1 MRLFT
6 LLLTLLAA
14 CPFAQAAD
22 HAREKRWA
30 EEILPAILDGD
41 PVWLEQ
47 AGGHRFLGLHIG
59 SEKDRAA
66 VIVVHGMGV
75 HPDWGINSV
84 LRTRLAEHGYSTL
97 SIQMP
102 VHAASAG
109 PGDYVASFP
118 DATDRLGKA
127 AAWLRSKGHDKI
139 AIVSHSLGGRMV
151 RAYFLANDAM
161 PVKGWAALSMGF
173 DDFKGVSVP
182 ILDIYAEQDHAPVL
196 HMVVAHKQT
205 LSHPASAQRMMPET
219 GHFYDGKEIEVTN
232 LVQEWL
238 DKTL

>member
-1 MRLFT
+1 MRLFS

-14 CPFAQAAD
+14 CQFAQAAD

-30 EEILPAILDGD
+30 DEILPAILDGD

-47 AGGHRFLGLHIG
+47 ASGHKFLGLHIAAD
-59 SEKDRAA
+59 KARAA

-75 HPDWGINSV
+75 HPDWGINNV
-84 LRTRLAEHGYSTL
+84 LRTRLAEQGYSTL

-102 VHAASAG
+102 VQSASAG

-118 DATDRLGKA
+118 DAAERLGKS
-127 AAWLRSKGHDKI
+127 AAWLKDKGYDKI

-151 RAYFLANDAM
+151 RAYFLTDDAM
-161 PVKGWAALSMGF
+161 NVKGWAALSMGF

-182 ILDIYAEQDHAPVL
+182 VLDIYAEKDHLPVL
-196 HMVVAHKQT
+196 NMVPAHKRT
-205 LSHPASAQRMMPET
+205 LTHPASVQLMMPDT
-219 GHFYDGKEIEVTN
+219 GHFYDGKETEVAN
-232 LVQEWL
+232 LVRNWL
-238 DKTL
+238 EKAL